1 MSLIQSEDHYIVKI
15 NKEKLRISQQKY
27 YEKNKELI
35 NERQRNKKR
44 QQYQND
50 PAFREREKERALTA
64 HKIKKNKQIL
74 ENVENLKILEKV

>member
-1 MSLIQSEDHYIVKI
+1 MSLEQVEKYYLSRI

-27 YEKNKELI
+27 YQKNKELI

-44 QQYQND
+44 EQYQND
-50 PAFREREKERALTA
+50 PAFRKKEKERILTA
-64 HKIKKNKQIL
+64 HRIKKNKQIL